1 MILHFWNA
9 HSLESWPKCIC
20 VVCTM
25 CVLWVNVATEKL
37 KFCLY
42 RNSLLDSI
50 EEKQMYWSCGCLS
63 FDYLHV
69 QRCTDVTTSIVTCVM
84 CLCAIPRKNKRNKLA
99 KVRLTSYVYFHCVS
113 LPLLLL
119 LSVRFTLR
127 LCRSH
132 STDMQKVLNILHA
145 CTPPP
150 WKNRRKEN
158 HRNGMNCVSLCFCL
172 LQQ

>member
-50 EEKQMYWSCGCLS
+50 EKKTNVLIVWL
-63 FDYLHV
+63 FVFRLLARTTLHRRYYV
-69 QRCTDVTTSIVTCVM
+69 NSDVCYVP
-84 CLCAIPRKNKRNKLA
+84 CAIPRKNKRNNLA